1 MNSQKSEPIK
11 IEYKKKT
18 ETLEIIKLQNK
29 TSLIIIKITKY
40 KITEVNTKTK
50 IAV

>member
-1 MNSQKSEPIK
+1 MNSYKSNPIK
-11 IEYKKKT
+11 IEYKKKQRSF
-18 ETLEIIKLQNK
+18 EIIKLQNK

-40 KITEVNTKTK
+40 KMTEVNTKTK